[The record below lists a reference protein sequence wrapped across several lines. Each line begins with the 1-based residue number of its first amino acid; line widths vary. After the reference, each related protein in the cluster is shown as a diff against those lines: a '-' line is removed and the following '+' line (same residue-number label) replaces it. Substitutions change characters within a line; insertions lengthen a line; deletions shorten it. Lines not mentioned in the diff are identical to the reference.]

1 MPDPRIVVMT
11 TGGTIASE
19 RDISGRSLSGALS
32 GADLLSRA
40 NLPEHLASCVE
51 VHSVLQKPSNAITL
65 DDLSMLRQHCLKFIQ
80 EGNVSAIVITHGT
93 DTLEDTAWFLDL
105 TLPGTLPVVI
115 TGSQRPPHQTGTD
128 AFCNIADAIRVAA
141 APAARGLGVLVV
153 FNQTLLAAR
162 HARKV
167 SSYQLHGFSSPT
179 TGPLGYVD
187 GDDVCLLGQPCSS
200 PVLPLQPVQSM
211 PRVDIVTAYLDASP
225 DLIQASI
232 FGGARGIVIEG
243 LGRGHVPPAWLD
255 SLGQA
260 RVLGVVV
267 VVVSNCLAGPVHQ
280 SYEFAGSLASLE
292 QLGVIPVRDLNARK
306 ARIALSVLLAESDI
320 ANLATRLK
328 ALSEPAGFNDNLV
341 RPRFTS
347 SA

>member
-1 MPDPRIVVMT
+1 MPAPRIVVMT

-19 RDISGRSLSGALS
+19 RDVSGRSLSGALA

-40 NLPEHLASCVE
+40 SLPEHLASCVE

-65 DDLSMLRQHCLKFIQ
+65 DDLSMLRQHCLELIQ

-105 TLPGTLPVVI
+105 TLPRKLPVVV
-115 TGSQRPPHQTGTD
+115 TGSQRPPHQAGTD

-141 APAARGLGVLVV
+141 IPATRGLGVLVV

-167 SSYQLHGFSSPT
+167 SSYQLHGFASPT

-187 GDDVCLLGQPCSS
+187 GDDVCLLNQPGSA
-200 PVLPLQPVQSM
+200 PVLPLQPVQAM

-232 FGGARGIVIEG
+232 SGGACGIIIEG
-243 LGRGHVPPAWLD
+243 LGRGHVPPTWLD
-255 SLGQA
+255 IISQA
-260 RVLGVVV
+260 RALQVVI
-267 VVVSNCLAGPVHQ
+267 VVVSSCLAGPVHQ

-292 QLGVIPVRDLNARK
+292 QAGAIPVRDLNARK
-306 ARIALSVLLAESDI
+306 ARIALSVLLAESDTS
-320 ANLATRLK
+320 NLAIKLK
-328 ALSEPAGFNDNLV
+328 ALSEPSRFNDNV
-341 RPRFTS
+341 IQTRCTS